1 MGGASNDRYSCILKV
16 GDTNFSLK
24 KIAKTLIGYFA
35 KRRTL
40 AYPENMGGMLIRIR
54 VI

>member
-1 MGGASNDRYSCILKV
+1 LETGRYFGIMGGASNDRYSCILKV
-16 GDTNFSLK
+16 EDTNFSLK

-40 AYPENMGGMLIRIR
+40 AWQRG
-54 VI
+54 